1 MVIALMMAVT
11 VGIVPA
17 PQVDAT
23 RLVVSPPATV
33 VEIDGGKMKGDLTR
47 MAWSPDGRSVYFQTV
62 ERDTRGN
69 VDVRHYLLALDE
81 KEPKGLGQEPS
92 WAAAYWLTKSAQSA
106 PGVAGLKIA
115 IDQQQ
120 KRVAATASP
129 MGGDMAKGGAGG
141 SSGGAGGA
149 TGGSSVADAVGSAVQ
164 SQAATVVTLKLKGEV
179 IGEFV
184 NTTPLPGTTFGWG
197 PSGTGLIAFVTGA
210 GRLVFMDGEGRKQEV
225 AGSKAVLMP
234 GWAAD
239 GARLIYLERS
249 GRKKYLVKTLDITIP
264 KS

>member
-1 MVIALMMAVT
+1 
-11 VGIVPA
+11 
-17 PQVDAT
+17 
-23 RLVVSPPATV
+23 
-33 VEIDGGKMKGDLTR
+33 
-47 MAWSPDGRSVYFQTV
+47 
-62 ERDTRGN
+62 
-69 VDVRHYLLALDE
+69 LA
-81 KEPKGLGQEPS
+81 
-92 WAAAYWLTKSAQSA
+92 KSAQSA

-129 MGGDMAKGGAGG
+129 MGGDMAKGGASG
-141 SSGGAGGA
+141 SSGGAGSA

-210 GRLVFMDGEGRKQEV
+210 GRLVFMDGEGRRQEV

-239 GARLIYLERS
+239 GARLMYLERS
-249 GRKKYLVKTLDITIP
+249 GRKKYLLKTVDITIP